1 MKRTINLFNHFIII
15 FFSAAIVLGIL
26 GASINKANTLPVPW
40 LMVSLGAVISLAAAV
55 GLNKTEKYTKNLSV
69 YDYRRFTALLCLILF
84 LSQIVTAVFADFT
97 PKNDL
102 SYICSGAKNLILGNN
117 ISEGLPDYHA
127 DYFECYPN
135 NHMLASVVYILYRIQ
150 YALTGSI
157 NDILPTAVNI
167 LGLSASYWL
176 LCRCA
181 EMIYEPPRA
190 FVCAVRGMLF
200 TPMVTYSSFFYTDSM
215 AMPFVMAAA
224 YAYLRFRRSGKISD
238 LIFCG
243 AFIGA
248 GYKMKGSALV
258 LLIAIIADMLLRH
271 RKARTFAALILPCAA
286 MIKVI
291 SFAAMRL
298 LNISCKA
305 IKEKAF
311 PLIHWIMMSADGRGG
326 YNSADF
332 LYTQSFSGNKKI
344 SADFSRLAE
353 KLEAQGIPGFLG
365 HLCNKAAYTWENMT
379 FMAGYFY
386 NDSFNS
392 PSFIIASF
400 ICHFTLMFS
409 ILLSLV
415 DSRKKGA
422 DESFVFRLSLFGL
435 CLFLLVWET
444 RCRYLVSFF
453 PLFMLI

>member
-1 MKRTINLFNHFIII
+1 MKRTINFFNHFIII
-15 FFSAAIVLGIL
+15 FFSAAIVLGII
-26 GASINKANTLPVPW
+26 GASINKWNTLPVPW
-40 LMVSLGAVISLAAAV
+40 LMVSLGAAVSLAAAV
-55 GLNKTEKYTKNLSV
+55 GLNNLERYTKDFSV
-69 YDYRRFTALLCLILF
+69 YDYRKFTALLCLILF

-97 PKNDL
+97 PRNDL
-102 SYICSGAKNLILGNN
+102 SYICTGAKNLILGNN
-117 ISEGLPDYHA
+117 ISEGLPDRHA

-135 NHMLASVVYILYRIQ
+135 NHMLFSVVYILYRIQ

-176 LCRCA
+176 FCRCA
-181 EMIYEPPRA
+181 EMIYEPQKA
-190 FVCAVRGMLF
+190 YICAIRGMLF

-238 LIFCG
+238 LILCG
-243 AFIGA
+243 VFIGS
-248 GYKMKGSALV
+248 GYKMKGSTIV

-271 RKARTFAALILPCAA
+271 QKAKSFAALILPCTA
-286 MIKVI
+286 MIKAI
-291 SFAAMRL
+291 SLSAMKL
-298 LNISCKA
+298 MHISCNA

-332 LYTQSFSGNKKI
+332 LYTQSFPGDRKV

-353 KLEAQGIPGFLG
+353 KLEAQGLSGFLG
-365 HLCNKAAYTWENMT
+365 HLCNKTAYTWENIT
-379 FMAGYFY
+379 FMASYFY
-386 NDSFNS
+386 TDSFIS
-392 PSFIIASF
+392 PSYIIASF
-400 ICHFTLMFS
+400 LCHFTLMFS

-435 CLFLLVWET
+435 CLFLLIWET